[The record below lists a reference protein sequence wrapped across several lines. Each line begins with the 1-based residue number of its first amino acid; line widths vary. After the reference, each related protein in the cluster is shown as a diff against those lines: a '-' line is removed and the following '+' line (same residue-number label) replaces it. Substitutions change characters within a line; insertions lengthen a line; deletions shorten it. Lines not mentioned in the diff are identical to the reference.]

1 MPADSTAVRI
11 TAFIKAAAKAI
22 PAREK
27 TRVNGDAAISASPEA
42 NRLGSEN
49 GIRQPMMKMAPM

>member
-1 MPADSTAVRI
+1 MAVRI
-11 TAFIKAAAKAI
+11 TAFIRAAAKAI
-22 PAREK
+22 PAREN

-42 NRLGSEN
+42 SRLGSVK